1 MVVVTCV
8 CRQREKERE
17 RLKAER
23 QAMRTAE
30 ERKLAHTPA
39 NPDPY
44 TMFETLQAP
53 TLDVGV
59 STAQLFSMIKEVPS
73 RQVRA

>member
-1 MVVVTCV
+1 
-8 CRQREKERE
+8 
-17 RLKAER
+17 
-23 QAMRTAE
+23 MRTAE
-30 ERKLAHTPA
+30 ERKLAHTAA

-59 STAQLFSMIKEVPS
+59 STTQLFSMIKEVPS
-73 RQVRA
+73 RQVRASYSRALQDYLWFTMLHTSCTHIH